1 MALNGAP
8 ARYCREGPGK
18 VREMNTPSLRELF
31 DALVEL
37 DADARAAFLDRN
49 AVDATQREFL
59 DRMFASRGSTDSALP
74 QSGPEE
80 LARAFDDTDAPF
92 LPQPGSRVGAFELVA
107 IVGEGGSSTVFRAER
122 TVDGVR
128 QVVALKLLRRALYS
142 PDAKRQFRR
151 ERLALAQLQHAGIA
165 RLIEGGVTESGF
177 AYIALDFV
185 DGVPITDYARARRL
199 DLRARL
205 ELFIE
210 VGRAVEAAHRALI
223 VHRDLKP
230 SNVLVTRDGKVKLV
244 DFGIAKLLD
253 ADDETETRLPA
264 FTPAY
269 AAPEQRT
276 GSPVTTATDVYALG
290 VLLCELV
297 TGQRVND
304 GLNRTPSGRI
314 GTQASDDDG
323 AAMATRRELRG
334 DFDNIVMK
342 AVAAEPERRYVS
354 AGALVDDIERFLDN
368 RPVSAHPPS
377 AWYRTRKFVA
387 RHRGGVAVAALF
399 VLTVLSAFAV
409 TLWQAGVA
417 RQEAARAN
425 AVRDFLVSV
434 FRSAD
439 ATVPRDTR
447 PSIDDILKS
456 AAERLGKQ
464 DSLPD
469 ALRADLLLTLAQVAM
484 SVGSYDRALALLD
497 ASDPIIDRVA
507 DGPDDPRRWEALIA
521 RAETL
526 EESARPSQ
534 TVVALLEPI
543 RARLSARQD
552 DKGVEGLTILAHAL
566 RGVGREDEGLTLMR
580 EAREHADKGG
590 VTPETRLAV
599 YVSEASG
606 LAGAMRFADADAR
619 ASAALALW
627 HRLGDPTH
635 RELSDL
641 FGTIALAAEAAGD
654 IPRAEAAY
662 KQAIALDEKFFDKP
676 NTETA
681 WDIGIYGTF
690 LIAQGRF
697 EEAEPYA
704 VRALEMRRAVYG
716 ADDQRTMY
724 AVAGMGKLRY
734 GQRNFAEATRWFGE
748 GVESCRRSG
757 LKHQVC
763 ARLLALRAGSEAREG
778 KRDDAERDIAAA
790 ENWQREFSGEDSPG
804 YAYILG
810 YRLIVQLTGG
820 DFAAAVATADRV
832 LATYGEAKGGMLQS
846 QLTIRFER
854 AEALFELGR
863 NDEAL
868 AEVLAIE
875 PEYAKLFPRNA
886 LRAELG
892 ALEARALARA
902 NRVHEAQASA
912 KIALAMDV
920 DGKALAPDVRADLS
934 RIAAGAMPGGHV
946 AAKAPVA
953 HRVRAGNPRS

>member
-1 MALNGAP
+1 
-8 ARYCREGPGK
+8 
-18 VREMNTPSLRELF
+18 MNPPSLRELF

-37 DADARAAFLDRN
+37 DPGARAAFLDRN
-49 AVDATQREFL
+49 EIDAEQRAFL
-59 DRMFASRGSTDSALP
+59 DRMLASRDSADSALP
-74 QSGPEE
+74 RSGPDE
-80 LARAFDDTDAPF
+80 LARAFVDTEASF
-92 LPQPGSRVGAFELVA
+92 LPQPGSRVGSFELIGV
-107 IVGEGGSSTVFRAER
+107 VGEGGSSTVFRAER

-128 QVVALKLLRRALYS
+128 QTVALKLLRRALYS
-142 PDAKRQFRR
+142 PEAKRQFRR

-185 DGVPITDYARARRL
+185 DGVPITEYARARRL
-199 DLRARL
+199 DLQARL
-205 ELFIE
+205 ELFVE
-210 VGRAVEAAHRALI
+210 VCRAVEAAHRALI

-304 GLNRTPSGRI
+304 GSNRTPSGRI
-314 GTQASDDDG
+314 GTQAIDDES
-323 AAMATRRELRG
+323 ATPVTKRELRG

-342 AVAAEPERRYVS
+342 AVAPEPERRYVS
-354 AGALVDDIERFLDN
+354 AGALVDDIERFLDD

-377 AWYRTRKFVA
+377 AWYRTRKFVS

-409 TLWQAGVA
+409 TVWQAGVA

-484 SVGSYDRALALLD
+484 SVGSHEQALALLD
-497 ASDPIIDRVA
+497 ESDPIIDRIA
-507 DGPDDPRRWEALIA
+507 DGPDDPRRWEALLA

-526 EESARPSQ
+526 EDSARPSDS
-534 TVVALLEPI
+534 VIALLSPV
-543 RARLSARQD
+543 RARLVARHD
-552 DKGVEGLTILAHAL
+552 DKGVEGLMILGHAL
-566 RGVGREDEGLTLMR
+566 RGAGREEEGLALIR
-580 EAREHADKGG
+580 EALVEADGPG
-590 VTPETRLAV
+590 VSPDTRLAA
-599 YVSEASG
+599 YISDAAG
-606 LAGAMRFADADAR
+606 LAGAMRFAEADAR
-619 ASAALALW
+619 ANAALELW
-627 HRLGDPTH
+627 HRLGDPTN
-635 RELSDL
+635 RAMSDL

-654 IPRAEAAY
+654 IERAEAAY
-662 KQAIALDEKFFDKP
+662 RQAIALDEKFFDKP
-676 NTETA
+676 NTDTA

-704 VRALEMRRAVYG
+704 TRALEMRRAVYG
-716 ADDQRTMY
+716 ADDQRTLY
-724 AVAGMGKLRY
+724 AIAGMGKLRY
-734 GQRNFAEATRWFGE
+734 GQRNYAEATRWFGE
-748 GVESCRRSG
+748 GVENCRRSG

-778 KRDDAERDIAAA
+778 RREEAERDIAAA
-790 ENWQREFSGEDSPG
+790 EDMQREFSGEGAPG
-804 YAYILG
+804 YAYVLG

-820 DFAAAVATADRV
+820 DYAAAVATADRV
-832 LATYGEAKGGMLQS
+832 LATYGEAKGGMLQA
-846 QLTIRFER
+846 QLTIRFQR

-875 PEYAKLFPRNA
+875 PLYAKLFARNS
-886 LRAELG
+886 LYAELV
-892 ALEARALARA
+892 ALKARALARA
-902 NRVHEAQASA
+902 NRVEEAQASA
-912 KIALAMDV
+912 KAALGMDGEGNV
-920 DGKALAPDVRADLS
+920 LAADVRADLA
-934 RIAAGAMPGGHV
+934 RIARGAPGERV
-946 AAKAPVA
+946 ATKVPAA
-953 HRVRAGNPRS
+953 HRVRAGSPRS